1 MIKIVGDSETDRSK
15 LRAAMNAPV
24 KIVKATDARGSVNGM
39 MTERPAFIR

>member
-1 MIKIVGDSETDRSK
+1 MIIGDWETVREK